1 MQSSPH
7 IDENERGKAMIP
19 YGYAGRILRINL
31 SNGTL
36 SDENVDSDFQKKFIG
51 GAGFGARY
59 LYQENP
65 DNIE

>member
-1 MQSSPH
+1 
-7 IDENERGKAMIP
+7 MIP

-36 SDENVDSDFQKKFIG
+36 SNENVDSDVQKKFIG